1 MSLRLARR
9 VPGGR
14 CRSTS
19 APSWWRAWRVRRLRM
34 SSRGRGHESP
44 LRVHVWTLKRSSK
57 PVTPTAGER
66 AVVCDASALVA
77 LLLDSGPD
85 GSWVA
90 ATIAGATLV
99 APGLA
104 IWEAANI
111 LRRHELAG
119 IVSSDQA
126 AQAHADLLDLAIEFW
141 PYELLSRGAWSLRQ
155 NLSIY
160 DASYVA
166 LAELLRT
173 ALVTLDRRV
182 ASTPGVA
189 CSVLVP

>member
-1 MSLRLARR
+1 VSG
-9 VPGGR
+9 PI
-14 CRSTS
+14 
-19 APSWWRAWRVRRLRM
+19 
-34 SSRGRGHESP
+34 
-44 LRVHVWTLKRSSK
+44 
-57 PVTPTAGER
+57 
-66 AVVCDASALVA
+66 VCDASALTA

-90 ATIAGATLV
+90 DTLNESRLV

-104 IWEAANI
+104 GWETANI
-111 LRRHELAG
+111 VRRHELAG

-141 PYELLSRGAWSLRQ
+141 PYELLACRAWNHRR

-166 LAELLRT
+166 LAEMLQT
-173 ALVTLDRRV
+173 ALVTLDRRI
-182 ASTPGVA
+182 AGAPGLA
-189 CSVLVP
+189 CTVLVP